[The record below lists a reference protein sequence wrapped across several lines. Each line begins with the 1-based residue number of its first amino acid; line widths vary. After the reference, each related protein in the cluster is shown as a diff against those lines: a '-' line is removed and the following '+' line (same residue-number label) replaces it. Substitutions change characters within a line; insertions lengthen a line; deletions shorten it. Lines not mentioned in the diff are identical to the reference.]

1 MFLFGFWKL
10 GTVVAML
17 AFCVI
22 SCSLR
27 LHFELLGQLCC
38 TFRTFSSIFPPI
50 SRTRYR
56 HPLSTPPR
64 CRYSAVRMGIQ
75 GLMKLIADYAPSA
88 MKDHEIKSYFGECP
102 AVRP

>member
-1 MFLFGFWKL
+1 
-10 GTVVAML
+10 ML

-27 LHFELLGQLCC
+27 LHFELPGQLCR
-38 TFRTFSSIFPPI
+38 TYTTSAQFSRQFRVYGTYIYPLAL
-50 SRTRYR
+50 RQGVYTRI
-56 HPLSTPPR
+56 
-64 CRYSAVRMGIQ
+64 RYSAVRMGIQ

-102 AVRP
+102 TVGP